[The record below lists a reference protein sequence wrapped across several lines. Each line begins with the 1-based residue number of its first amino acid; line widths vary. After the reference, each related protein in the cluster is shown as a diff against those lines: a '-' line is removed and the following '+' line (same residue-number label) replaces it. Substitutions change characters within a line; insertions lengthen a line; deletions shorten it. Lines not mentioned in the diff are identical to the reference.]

1 MTTTHGT
8 TTGRRT
14 LEMSTLTNHGT
25 DTDTGEEPTV
35 VIRGTLDAEETAAL
49 TAVLQALA
57 VQAGDAG
64 NGGTGPDGTDR
75 TLDRRRRLGL
85 WARPGSDSWRHAA
98 GAS

>member
-1 MTTTHGT
+1 VNTTDS
-8 TTGRRT
+8 TGKERRT

-25 DTDTGEEPTV
+25 DTGTGGEPAV

-49 TAVLQALA
+49 TAVLQAVA
-57 VQAGDAG
+57 AQAGRPGSETAG
-64 NGGTGPDGTDR
+64 GDGHDR

-85 WARPGSDSWRHAA
+85 WARPGSDSWKHAA

>member
-1 MTTTHGT
+1 
-8 TTGRRT
+8 
-14 LEMSTLTNHGT
+14 MSTQTNHGT
-25 DTDTGEEPTV
+25 DPDAGGEPAV

-49 TAVLQALA
+49 AAVLQAVA
-57 VQAGDAG
+57 AQAGHPDSEDTG
-64 NGGTGPDGTDR
+64 RGGPDR

>member
-1 MTTTHGT
+1 
-8 TTGRRT
+8 
-14 LEMSTLTNHGT
+14 MSTLTNHGTDT

-57 VQAGDAG
+57 AQAGDRG
-64 NGGTGPDGTDR
+64 NGDTGPDGTDR